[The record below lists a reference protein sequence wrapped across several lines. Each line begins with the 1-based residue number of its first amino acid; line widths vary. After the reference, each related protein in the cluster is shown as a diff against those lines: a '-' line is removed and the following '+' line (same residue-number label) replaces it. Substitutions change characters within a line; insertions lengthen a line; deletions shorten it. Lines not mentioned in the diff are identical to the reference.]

1 MTAIIAEDRT
11 DLYRWVLSGVIIL
24 FAHGAIAA
32 SMLRRPPPE
41 EGAPAAAIVIE
52 LAPVP
57 VAPVEPPS
65 DLAPTP
71 EHVEAE
77 QPPEQP
83 EEKIVEK
90 IEPKSDDALLPP
102 PPELK
107 TEPPP
112 PQEEEAPPPAPEVL
126 PTRQAAVAA
135 APTQGAPNAS
145 SSNLLPQ
152 WKTEIVGMLERNKR
166 YPSAARAHR
175 QHGVARIAFTMD
187 RQGNVT
193 STRLVRSSGSSLL
206 DREALQIAQRAQPF
220 PAPPPELPGAE
231 ITLTVPIRFN
241 LR

>member
-1 MTAIIAEDRT
+1 MTALAAEDRT
-11 DLYRWVLSGVIIL
+11 DLYRWVLSGIIIL
-24 FAHGAIAA
+24 LAHGAIAA

-41 EGAPAAAIVIE
+41 EGAPTAAIVIE
-52 LAPVP
+52 LAPLA
-57 VAPVEPPS
+57 VAPLEPPS

-77 QPPEQP
+77 QPQEQP

-107 TEPPP
+107 PEPVQ
-112 PQEEEAPPPAPEVL
+112 PQEEEAPPPAPEVP

-135 APTQGAPNAS
+135 APALGAPNTNS
-145 SSNLLPQ
+145 STQLPQ
-152 WKTEIVGMLERNKR
+152 WKSQIVGMLERNKR
-166 YPSAARAHR
+166 YPSAARARR
-175 QHGVARIAFTMD
+175 QQGVARITFSMD
-187 RQGNVT
+187 REGKVT
-193 STRLVRSSGSSLL
+193 STRLTTSSGSSLL
-206 DREALQIAQRAQPF
+206 DQEALQIARRAEPF
-220 PAPPPELPGAE
+220 PPPPAELPGAE